1 MNLAK
6 RRHATPDSARSIM
19 CPRFTP
25 KRRCRF
31 IGLGSASTGHW
42 PINRRCANK
51 LCAYGVLPILVGKTH
66 LLSCNIVPNPQR
78 LCIIDQFA
86 ARGQCRLGRGDRATI
101 AASLSLTLIKHIG
114 YTFSID
120 GTWFHCIEHDGV
132 VTPGK
137 TACDMENPW
146 TAKIQF
152 RSSIVSPASYEL
164 SETRDC

>member
-1 MNLAK
+1 MI
-6 RRHATPDSARSIM
+6 RRPPRSTLF
-19 CPRFTP
+19 PYTTLFR
-25 KRRCRF
+25 
-31 IGLGSASTGHW
+31 S
-42 PINRRCANK
+42 
-51 LCAYGVLPILVGKTH
+51 VLPILVGKTH

-120 GTWFHCIEHDGV
+120 GTWFHCIEHDGI
-132 VTPGK
+132 VTLGK
-137 TACDMENPW
+137 TGCDMDNPW

>member
-1 MNLAK
+1 MIFW
-6 RRHATPDSARSIM
+6 SICIAISRNAPSFCLTVASIDFM
-19 CPRFTP
+19 SFHDQNRPL
-25 KRRCRF
+25 RRCRF

-101 AASLSLTLIKHIG
+101 AAPDTRKECHYIWAVSSMKCSGTPRG
-114 YTFSID
+114 YQDNSQALA
-120 GTWFHCIEHDGV
+120 GTRIIH
-132 VTPGK
+132 T
-137 TACDMENPW
+137 
-146 TAKIQF
+146 
-152 RSSIVSPASYEL
+152 
-164 SETRDC
+164 